1 MIPLKG
7 VDSRMRQ
14 QAPSVLKELFP
25 VLDQIEP
32 VFREVADGAK
42 EFVPKPDDTKSL
54 IRKYYSVRKN
64 LLVRFVDDTIDE
76 TGILA
81 GVLTDSSAI
90 STTLDLSVKSLAG
103 DHVRPLRQQLDEL
116 EIPKEFIEY
125 VPRVSQIQ
133 AHCLPPLRDYSH

>member
-1 MIPLKG
+1 
-7 VDSRMRQ
+7 MRQ

-125 VPRVSQIQ
+125 EPRVSQIQ